1 MRIAT
6 DNLCL
11 IFLLLCSF
19 ISRSPNLSRLFSSPI
34 SVEPSASAWL
44 WQGHL
49 CGAAEFVE
57 IIFFSSSPFPALNNT
72 ILPVL
77 GTPRRIKKK
86 KELRPTSALRRLSN
100 PQAGALSLDCCLRHH
115 SLLVTCTLPDQ
126 PRTADREERKKERE
140 RKRVCVYFTNKQ
152 SIFALTF
159 RTSSRRHGYWRW

>member
-115 SLLVTCTLPDQ
+115 SLLVVRISVLSVVSLFLFFPGSEGYIKVRFECSDEDCPWFF
-126 PRTADREERKKERE
+126 
-140 RKRVCVYFTNKQ
+140 C
-152 SIFALTF
+152 FAWLHVGLF
-159 RTSSRRHGYWRW
+159 LVAF